1 MHRKSRFLFLAVTMT
16 FAFAG
21 CESNQAKI
29 DALQKDYDN
38 LEAQFRKDC
47 TAELMN
53 ASPNLSPKCADE
65 KKKADDAYKRLQ
77 DEKGK
82 Q

>member
-1 MHRKSRFLFLAVTMT
+1 MHRKLRLLIFVAVVT
-16 FAFAG
+16 FALAG
-21 CESNQAKI
+21 CESHQSKV

-53 ASPNLSPKCADE
+53 ASPTLSPKCADQ

>member
-21 CESNQAKI
+21 CESHQAKI

-77 DEKGK
+77 DEKQK

>member
-1 MHRKSRFLFLAVTMT
+1 MHRKSRFLLLAVMMT
-16 FAFAG
+16 FAFVG
-21 CESNQAKI
+21 CESHQAKI

-53 ASPNLSPKCADE
+53 ASPTLSPKCADQ

>member
-1 MHRKSRFLFLAVTMT
+1 MHRKLRLLIFVAVVT
-16 FAFAG
+16 FALAG
-21 CESNQAKI
+21 CESHQSKV

-53 ASPNLSPKCADE
+53 ASPTLTPKCADQ

>member
-1 MHRKSRFLFLAVTMT
+1 MHRKSRFLFLAVMMT
-16 FAFAG
+16 FAFVG
-21 CESNQAKI
+21 CESHQAKI
-29 DALQKDYDN
+29 DALQKGYDN

-65 KKKADDAYKRLQ
+65 KKKADDAYRRLQ

>member
-1 MHRKSRFLFLAVTMT
+1 MHRKSRFLFLAVMMT
-16 FAFAG
+16 SAFVG
-21 CESNQAKI
+21 CESHQAKI

-53 ASPNLSPKCADE
+53 ASPNLGPKCADE

>member
-1 MHRKSRFLFLAVTMT
+1 MHRKLRLLIFVAVVT
-16 FAFAG
+16 FALAG
-21 CESNQAKI
+21 CESHQSKV

-53 ASPNLSPKCADE
+53 ASPTLTPKCADQ

-77 DEKGK
+77 AEKGK

>member
-1 MHRKSRFLFLAVTMT
+1 MHRKSRFLLLVVTMT
-16 FAFAG
+16 FAFVG
-21 CESNQAKI
+21 CENHQAKI

-77 DEKGK
+77 DEK
-82 Q
+82 